1 MVSDV
6 TSRKKEIEKKIS
18 LLEKE
23 LVLVEKQ
30 ELEEK
35 IGKNYKLNNHTYFK
49 VKEIKEN
56 KTAIGIIVF
65 VVPGISFARIENNH
79 CEDLCILK
87 NEIPKSEFDKVINIA
102 INYLELDF

>member
-1 MVSDV
+1 MNCN
-6 TSRKKEIEKKIS
+6 RKQEIEKKIS

-23 LVLVEKQ
+23 LALIKKQ

-35 IGKNYKLNNHTYFK
+35 IGKNYKLDNHTYFK
-49 VKEIKEN
+49 VKNILKEE
-56 KTAIGIIVF
+56 KAAVGVIVS
-65 VVPGISFARIENNH
+65 VAPGVSYARIENNH
-79 CEDLCILK
+79 YEYLCVLE

>member
-1 MVSDV
+1 MNCN
-6 TSRKKEIEKKIS
+6 RKQEIEKKIS

-23 LVLVEKQ
+23 LALIKKQ

-35 IGKNYKLNNHTYFK
+35 IGKNYKLDNYTYFK
-49 VKEIKEN
+49 VKNILKED
-56 KTAIGIIVF
+56 KAAVGVIVS
-65 VVPGISFARIENNH
+65 VEPGVSYARIENNH
-79 CEDLCILK
+79 YEYLCVLE